1 MPDMFDK
8 DAQEMNKPIDYI
20 GTRFRGSFFTMYLFV
35 LFGFLNHK
43 NKGKCP

>member
-20 GTRFRGSFFTMYLFV
+20 GTRFRGSFFTMYLLCCLDF
-35 LFGFLNHK
+35 
-43 NKGKCP
+43 